1 MSGFRWRSWL
11 GASAILFLLY
21 GAIDI
26 VSALEVPARGIHGG
40 AGATSLV
47 LYPSSD
53 AHLVGGKQAI
63 ETLRSVV

>member
-26 VSALEVPARGIHGG
+26 VSALAVPATGIYGG
-40 AGATSLV
+40 AGSCPA
-47 LYPSSD
+47 
-53 AHLVGGKQAI
+53 
-63 ETLRSVV
+63 R